1 MIDVAHPDPVFA
13 RARRHEITLALRFLL
28 GGGSADGIPFAFA
41 ALRPFRA
48 DTGSSYAPGSG
59 RLGRAGPVDE
69 GALHAREPLRLEP
82 EVNRQLFRSGRTD
95 AEEKARNAKDRAL
108 HIGSRHAF

>member
-1 MIDVAHPDPVFA
+1 LRDDGLQAQLAGQHSLVALPQFHGERFSLLSVIDVAHPDPVFA

-48 DTGSSYAPGSG
+48 DTWSSHAPGAG
-59 RLGRAGPVDE
+59 RLGRAGPVD
-69 GALHAREPLRLEP
+69 
-82 EVNRQLFRSGRTD
+82 
-95 AEEKARNAKDRAL
+95 
-108 HIGSRHAF
+108 